1 VAILLA
7 GLAAALYGVSDYVG
21 GRVSRRLSPLLL
33 IAIADALSLVALS
46 VIIWRVGDPRP
57 PTVALMWGSAAGLS
71 GVIGVVSLYRALAA
85 GVMAVAAPIAGV
97 VGVAIPVFVGFALGD
112 RPGLA
117 AVIGI
122 VVAVMSVALISGALG
137 VAHVRTSR
145 RVIVLSVVA
154 GAGFGLLFVFY
165 ERAGTSGGWWPLVA
179 ARATTLPL
187 IVTVLIL
194 TIILGRRSEPVTKS
208 ASASEPMPPSGFRL
222 DRMGLLTAVS
232 IACLG
237 GGANAA
243 YLASTRYGLLSIVA
257 VVVSMYPAVTV
268 VLAMMFDA
276 ERVRRPQ
283 IIGLALA
290 GIAIVL
296 VTVGA

>member
-1 VAILLA
+1 
-7 GLAAALYGVSDYVG
+7 
-21 GRVSRRLSPLLL
+21 
-33 IAIADALSLVALS
+33 
-46 VIIWRVGDPRP
+46 
-57 PTVALMWGSAAGLS
+57 
-71 GVIGVVSLYRALAA
+71 
-85 GVMAVAAPIAGV
+85 
-97 VGVAIPVFVGFALGD
+97 
-112 RPGLA
+112 
-117 AVIGI
+117 
-122 VVAVMSVALISGALG
+122 
-137 VAHVRTSR
+137 
-145 RVIVLSVVA
+145 VIVLSVVA